1 MKVNATIN
9 NMKTSKKRIIFF
21 VFKGN
26 SSYMREYSG
35 GFNDFDI
42 HPNKVGL
49 NLSLQSYNTSYQANE
64 TYEDIPSKNP
74 ITMLCAMVVG

>member
-1 MKVNATIN
+1 MATIN

-21 VFKGN
+21 VFTGN

-35 GFNDFDI
+35 GFSDFDI

-49 NLSLQSYNTSYQANE
+49 NRSLQSYNTSYHANE
-64 TYEDIPSKNP
+64 TYEEIPSKNT